1 MNKFTSL
8 FVILLLALPTVTPA
22 HDDDVLFDV
31 IKLQVQVEAQVPN
44 DRMQVILAAEKEGT
58 DPQAISLTINQT
70 MRWALD
76 IIKQYPDIDS
86 NSGNYRTTPIY
97 NKQTI
102 SAWRSVQEIV
112 LESES
117 ISKLSELT
125 GTLQQRL
132 QVRNMSFSPSKG
144 QADQFEARLVD
155 EGMLA
160 FRARAEQ
167 LRKHMNGRQYRII
180 EIDVNTGRQH
190 PPVRYETS
198 AVRSLSMDA
207 APPAVEAGTS
217 ELTVTVSGSVQYF

>member
-8 FVILLLALPTVTPA
+8 FVILLLALPTVTAA

-44 DRMQVILAAEKEGT
+44 DHMQVILAAEKEGT
-58 DPQAISLTINQT
+58 DPRAISHTINQT

-76 IIKQYPDIDS
+76 IIKQYPEIDS
-86 NSGNYRTTPIY
+86 RSGNYQTMPIY

-132 QVRNMSFSPSKG
+132 QVRNMGFSPSKE

-155 EGMLA
+155 EGMQA
-160 FRARAEQ
+160 FRTRAEQ

-180 EIDVNTGRQH
+180 EIHINTGRQH
-190 PPVRYETS
+190 PPIRHETS

-207 APPAVEAGTS
+207 TPPAVEAGTS

>member
-8 FVILLLALPTVTPA
+8 FVILLLTLPTVTPA
-22 HDDDVLFDV
+22 HDDVLFDV

-58 DPQAISLTINQT
+58 DPQEISRTINQT

-86 NSGNYRTTPIY
+86 RSGNYRTTPIY

-132 QVRNMSFSPSKG
+132 QVRNMSFSPSKE
-144 QADQFEARLVD
+144 QADEFEARLVD
-155 EGMLA
+155 EGMQA
-160 FRARAEQ
+160 FRTRAEQ

-180 EIDVNTGRQH
+180 EIHINTGRQH
-190 PPVRYETS
+190 PPSRHETS

-207 APPAVEAGTS
+207 TPPAVEAGTS
-217 ELTVTVSGSVQYF
+217 ELTVTVSGSIQYF